1 MPRLLPDQLLY
12 YLDGVSKP
20 IVLRNWNLFFVFLGR
35 TSDASNSIASELNRV
50 DLLIISNDVCRNT
63 FGVIVQPQHICTS
76 GQGVVGGCNGDS
88 GGPLTVNG
96 LQVGIVSFGSAQCE
110 AQNPTAYARVSH
122 FIDWIEESVARM

>member
-1 MPRLLPDQLLY
+1 MGLVNPLVSEFQIIFLL
-12 YLDGVSKP
+12 
-20 IVLRNWNLFFVFLGR
+20 FLGR